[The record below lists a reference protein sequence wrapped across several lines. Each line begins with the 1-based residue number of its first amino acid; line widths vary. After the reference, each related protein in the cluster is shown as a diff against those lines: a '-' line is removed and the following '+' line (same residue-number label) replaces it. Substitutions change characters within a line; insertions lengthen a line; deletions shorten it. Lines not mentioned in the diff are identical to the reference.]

1 MNKLSEKIISDVDGV
16 RADKTKFLFTIDKAT
31 YRMTQVQNPRV
42 GITMQITN
50 NADEREK
57 EFAKLV
63 TNKSLKSF
71 RYPIES
77 LEEATKIGLEVTNEL
92 SPDTKNENPELF
104 KQVIDP
110 SIDSSKP
117 LYILVHTELTSE

>member
-1 MNKLSEKIISDVDGV
+1 LS
-16 RADKTKFLFTIDKAT
+16 A
-31 YRMTQVQNPRV
+31 
-42 GITMQITN
+42 
-50 NADEREK
+50 
-57 EFAKLV
+57 
-63 TNKSLKSF
+63 
-71 RYPIES
+71 S